1 MTTDDRLWEL
11 SATALA
17 AAYRSREVSPVEVVE
32 AVLARIDAV
41 EPIINAFV
49 TTVPEQALAAAR
61 AAERRFLT
69 EPAEDL
75 PALLGLPVSVKDL
88 TDTADIRTTYGSLHY
103 KDHVPDKDALGW
115 ARLKAAGAVL
125 VGKTC
130 TPEFGML
137 GVTESP
143 LTGITNNPWNP
154 GMTAG
159 GSSGGAA
166 AAVAAGCAPLAWGSD
181 GGGSIRIPASCCG
194 VVGLKASMGR
204 IPVYGEGEVYDS
216 VGTSGPLTRTVADC
230 ALMLQATAGPD
241 LRDPLS
247 LPASPIPFT
256 NGLLSPSVRGLRI
269 AFSPDLGHGHVASQ
283 VLRQVQETSRVFTDV
298 LGASVEPVAVDL
310 PDPVKYFEDFW
321 GPAFAAFQDQA
332 GDPGPDGDVSH
343 PATSEIGSHASGRS
357 AIDYWRTCVL
367 TRGRIAAGFAAVF
380 AEYDLL
386 ITPTMPTT
394 VFPHPGSAGGPTH
407 NEGHPVAAPGIDFHR
422 LTEPASHAGLPAIS
436 VPCGFDSD
444 GLPVGLQII
453 GPHHADAAVLQ
464 AAAAFEQATSW
475 HTRRPP
481 LRIPSVSPS
490 PTDGAS

>member
-1 MTTDDRLWEL
+1 M
-11 SATALA
+11 SATDLA
-17 AAYRSREVSPVEVVE
+17 AAYRSREVSPVEAVE
-32 AVLARIDAV
+32 AVLERIEAV
-41 EPIINAFV
+41 QPVVNAFV
-49 TTVPEQALAAAR
+49 TTVPERALAAAR
-61 AAERRFLT
+61 AAEQRFVS

-75 PALLGLPVSVKDL
+75 PALLGIPVSVKDL
-88 TDTADIRTTYGSLHY
+88 TDTAGVRTTYGSVHF
-103 KDHVPDKDALGW
+103 KDHVPDRDAVGW

-143 LTGITNNPWNP
+143 LTGVTGNPWNP
-154 GMTAG
+154 AMTAG

-204 IPVYGEGEVYDS
+204 IPVYGEGDVYGS
-216 VGTSGPLTRTVADC
+216 VNTSGPLTRTVADC

-247 LPASPIPFT
+247 LPASPMPFT
-256 NGLLSPSVRGLRI
+256 DALRDLSLRGLRI
-269 AFSPDLGHGHVASQ
+269 AYSPDLGHGHVASQ
-283 VLRQVQETSRVFTDV
+283 VLRRIEEAGTVFTDV
-298 LGASVEPVAVDL
+298 LGASVNTVEVDL
-310 PDPVKYFEDFW
+310 PDAVQYFQDFW
-321 GPAFAAFQDQA
+321 APAFAVGLHDLVQA
-332 GDPGPDGDVSH
+332 NGWDPGASHSMISKIADLVSSRT
-343 PATSEIGSHASGRS
+343 AV
-357 AIDYWRTCVL
+357 DYWRTSVQ
-367 TRGRIAAGFAAVF
+367 TRGRIAEGFAAVF

-394 VFPHPGSAGGPTH
+394 VFPHPGEAGGPAE
-407 NEGHPVAAPGIDFHR
+407 NEGHPVEFPGIDFHR

-436 VPCGFDSD
+436 VPCGFDAD

-464 AAAAFEQATSW
+464 AAAAFEQATAW
-475 HTRRPP
+475 HTRLPP
-481 LRIPSVSPS
+481 LPVLSTSPS
-490 PTDGAS
+490 PSDGAL

>member
-1 MTTDDRLWEL
+1 MTDLLWEM
-11 SATALA
+11 SATELA
-17 AAYRSREVSPVEVVE
+17 TAYRTREVSPVEAVQ
-32 AVLARIDAV
+32 AVLARIEAV
-41 EPIINAFV
+41 DPVVNAFV

-61 AAERRFLT
+61 AAEHRFVN

-75 PALLGLPVSVKDL
+75 PALLGIPVSVKDL
-88 TDTADIRTTYGSLHY
+88 TDTAGVRTTYGSVHY
-103 KDHVPDKDALGW
+103 KDHVPDRDTVGW

-143 LTGITNNPWNP
+143 LTGTTNNPWNP
-154 GMTAG
+154 ATTAG

-204 IPVYGEGEVYDS
+204 IPVHGEGDVYGS
-216 VGTSGPLTRTVADC
+216 VDTSGPLTRTVTDC

-247 LPASPIPFT
+247 LPASPTPFT
-256 NGLLSPSVRGLRI
+256 DALRDLSLCGLRI
-269 AFSPDLGHGHVASQ
+269 AYSADLGHGHVASQ
-283 VLRQVQETSRVFTDV
+283 VLRRVEEAGAVFTDV
-298 LGASVEPVAVDL
+298 LGASVRPVEVEL
-310 PDPVKYFEDFW
+310 PDPLQYFQDFW
-321 GPAFAAFQDQA
+321 APAFAVGLRDLVEAH
-332 GDPGPDGDVSH
+332 GWDPGASH
-343 PATSEIGSHASGRS
+343 PMISAIGDLASSRS
-357 AIDYWRTCVL
+357 AVDHWRTSVQ
-367 TRGRIAAGFAAVF
+367 TRARISEGFAAVF
-380 AEYDLL
+380 ADYDLL

-394 VFPHPGSAGGPTH
+394 VFPHPGPAGGPAE
-407 NEGHPVAAPGIDFHR
+407 NEGHPVAFPAIDFHR
-422 LTEPASHAGLPAIS
+422 LTEPASHAGLPALS
-436 VPCGFDSD
+436 VPCGFDD
-444 GLPVGLQII
+444 AGLPVGLQII

-464 AAAAFEQATSW
+464 AAAAFEQATAW

-481 LRIPSVSPS
+481 LPSPPPSPS
-490 PTDGAS
+490 GDAL